1 MSEKFIVKYVR
12 DTKDNSPIG
21 CIVAVSRT
29 KFGACFLHKVD
40 RPKSRKELL
49 ELALERAKDPDF
61 ITDMCNVDCPSG
73 VKKWEVPHCMREFYR
88 RMVARSERY
97 FK

>member
-1 MSEKFIVKYVR
+1 MEDKFIVKYVR

-29 KFGACFLHKVD
+29 KFGACFLNKVD
-40 RPKSRKELL
+40 RPKSKKELL
-49 ELALERAKDPDF
+49 ELALNRAKDPDF
-61 ITDMCNVDCPSG
+61 ITDMCQSDRSDVE
-73 VKKWEVPHCMREFYR
+73 KWKVPHCMRGFYT

>member
-21 CIVAVSRT
+21 CIVAVSRN
-29 KFGACFLHKVD
+29 KFGACFLNKVD
-40 RPKSRKELL
+40 RPKSKKELL
-49 ELALERAKDPDF
+49 ELALNRAKDPDF
-61 ITDMCNVDCPSG
+61 ITDMCQNDRSDVE
-73 VKKWEVPHCMREFYR
+73 KWKVPHCMRTFYK